1 VVKEEDAPQG
11 MFNFSVMPFS
21 LAGSSA
27 PGQVKSI
34 RVQAVHRKL
43 DGSGNVAFEMK
54 DESEGTRRLIQYAG
68 GWLKV
73 LQDGAVLFFDELDV
87 SLHPAITRFLISLFN
102 NPEQNLDGA
111 QLVFSTHDT
120 NLLDKDL
127 FRRDQIWFTEK
138 DKKEETRL
146 YPLLDFSP
154 RQDDNLEKGYL
165 RGRYGALPFVGS
177 ILFDGQ

>member
-1 VVKEEDAPQG
+1 
-11 MFNFSVMPFS
+11 MPFS